1 MGKRIHYLD
10 NLRTFLVFAG
20 ICFAALGNF
29 RPFPL
34 LHPMFPAPMH
44 SIEGLAIDFPVVSHQ
59 PSHRA
64 GNLFYQRLFRRVFA
78 AHPHD
83 PALFQE
89 QVDPSRLSLAGRYNS
104 PGAGAPVPCQP
115 ELRQSRRRPGVLD
128 RPPAVL
134 VCLFPKPLLLYRA
147 AHALSSA
154 LMGAKKWRRSLFQ
167 RAAAAPPSAGIL
179 AGFYA
184 LQLVVAAAF
193 FGLLLAAHRTPDL
206 WFPLYVLY
214 LAAMS
219 GLYFCFGVYAFRHR
233 WFTAGGYVPSAV
245 HIIGAALLLG
255 VIVASS
261 YITMGISVFISGTL
275 FPLLLFF
282 SILQL
287 PLLLALLA
295 AFQMGDMKRTRT
307 RRRQL
312 LLSAV
317 RRQRHADSEHGLFS
331 PASVPRR
338 AVEMH
343 PDAGLIVPLWVY
355 DMPIRPASSALL
367 QNALTLA
374 DSCVLRR

>member
-1 MGKRIHYLD
+1 MRKKVLPMGKRIHYLD

-34 LHPMFPAPMH
+34 LHPYVPAPMH
-44 SIEGLAIDFPVVSHQ
+44 SIEGLAIDFLY
-59 PSHRA
+59 
-64 GNLFYQRLFRRVFA
+64 NLAIVCIVPAIFFISAYFGASSLRIHMIRPYFKSKWTRLGL
-78 AHPHD
+78 PW
-83 PALFQE
+83 
-89 QVDPSRLSLAGRYNS
+89 LAGTVLL
-104 PGAGAPVPCQP
+104 AP
-115 ELRQSRRRPGVLD
+115 ELLYIAGLSYGSHGDGPAFSLIHPPFWSAYFQSPFFFIG
-128 RPPAVL
+128 
-134 VCLFPKPLLLYRA
+134 LLLLF
-147 AHALSSA
+147 HLA

-184 LQLVVAAAF
+184 LQLIVAAAF

-282 SILQL
+282 SLLQL

-295 AFQMGDMKRTRT
+295 AFAKWGDIETDKTK
-307 RRRQL
+307 L
-312 LLSAV
+312 A
-317 RRQRHADSEHGLFS
+317 
-331 PASVPRR
+331 
-338 AVEMH
+338 
-343 PDAGLIVPLWVY
+343 AGLAYPLYVVSDTLIQNTAY
-355 DMPIRPASSALL
+355 FL
-367 QNALTLA
+367 QPLSLGTPLKFVLTLA
-374 DSCVLRR
+374 LSFLYGYMICKYALRHLPCFKTR

>member
-1 MGKRIHYLD
+1 MRKKVLPMGKRIHYLD

-34 LHPMFPAPMH
+34 LHPYVPAPMH
-44 SIEGLAIDFPVVSHQ
+44 SIEGLAIDFLY
-59 PSHRA
+59 
-64 GNLFYQRLFRRVFA
+64 NLAIVCIVPAIFFISAYFGASSLRIHMIRPYFKSKWTRLGW
-78 AHPHD
+78 PW
-83 PALFQE
+83 
-89 QVDPSRLSLAGRYNS
+89 LAGTILL
-104 PGAGAPVPCQP
+104 AP
-115 ELRQSRRRPGVLD
+115 ELLYLASRSCGSHGNGPAFSLVHLPFWSAYFQSPFFCIG
-128 RPPAVL
+128 
-134 VCLFPKPLLLYRA
+134 LLLLF
-147 AHALSSA
+147 HLA

-233 WFTAGGYVPSAV
+233 WFTAGGYVPSSV

-255 VIVASS
+255 VVVASS

-295 AFQMGDMKRTRT
+295 AFAKWGDIETDKTK
-307 RRRQL
+307 L
-312 LLSAV
+312 A
-317 RRQRHADSEHGLFS
+317 
-331 PASVPRR
+331 
-338 AVEMH
+338 
-343 PDAGLIVPLWVY
+343 AGLAYPLYVVSDTLIQNTAY
-355 DMPIRPASSALL
+355 FL
-367 QNALTLA
+367 QPLSLGTPLKFVLTLA
-374 DSCVLRR
+374 LSFLYGYMICKYALRHLPCFKTR

>member
-1 MGKRIHYLD
+1 MRKKVLPMGKRIHYLD

-34 LHPMFPAPMH
+34 LHPYVPAPMH
-44 SIEGLAIDFPVVSHQ
+44 SIEGLAIDFLY
-59 PSHRA
+59 
-64 GNLFYQRLFRRVFA
+64 NLAIVCIVPAIFFISAYFGASSLRIHMIRPYFKSKWTRLGW
-78 AHPHD
+78 PW
-83 PALFQE
+83 
-89 QVDPSRLSLAGRYNS
+89 LAGTILL
-104 PGAGAPVPCQP
+104 AP
-115 ELRQSRRRPGVLD
+115 ELLYLASRSCGSHGDGPAFSIVHLPFWSAYFQSPFFCIG
-128 RPPAVL
+128 
-134 VCLFPKPLLLYRA
+134 LLLLF
-147 AHALSSA
+147 HLA

-295 AFQMGDMKRTRT
+295 AFAKWGDIETDKTK
-307 RRRQL
+307 L
-312 LLSAV
+312 A
-317 RRQRHADSEHGLFS
+317 
-331 PASVPRR
+331 
-338 AVEMH
+338 
-343 PDAGLIVPLWVY
+343 AGLAYPLYVVSDTLIQNTAY
-355 DMPIRPASSALL
+355 FL
-367 QNALTLA
+367 QPLSLGAPLKCILTLA
-374 DSCVLRR
+374 LSFLYGYMICQYALRHLPCFKTR

>member
-1 MGKRIHYLD
+1 MRKKVLPMGKRIHYLD

-34 LHPMFPAPMH
+34 LHPYVPAPMH
-44 SIEGLAIDFPVVSHQ
+44 SIEGLAIDFLY
-59 PSHRA
+59 
-64 GNLFYQRLFRRVFA
+64 NLAIVCIMPAIFFISAYFGASSLRIHMIRPYFKSKWTRLGWPWLVGTI
-78 AHPHD
+78 
-83 PALFQE
+83 L
-89 QVDPSRLSLAGRYNS
+89 LA
-104 PGAGAPVPCQP
+104 P
-115 ELRQSRRRPGVLD
+115 ELLYLASRSCGSHGDGPAFSIVHLPFWSAYFQSPFFCIG
-128 RPPAVL
+128 
-134 VCLFPKPLLLYRA
+134 LLLLF
-147 AHALSSA
+147 HLA

-179 AGFYA
+179 AGFYV
-184 LQLVVAAAF
+184 LQLIVAAAF

-255 VIVASS
+255 VVVASS

-295 AFQMGDMKRTRT
+295 AFAKWGDIETDKTK
-307 RRRQL
+307 L
-312 LLSAV
+312 A
-317 RRQRHADSEHGLFS
+317 
-331 PASVPRR
+331 
-338 AVEMH
+338 
-343 PDAGLIVPLWVY
+343 AGLAYPLYVVSDTLIQNTAY
-355 DMPIRPASSALL
+355 FLQPLSLGMPLKFV
-367 QNALTLA
+367 LTLA
-374 DSCVLRR
+374 LSFLYGYMICKYALRHLPCFKTR

>member
-1 MGKRIHYLD
+1 MRKKVLPMGKRIHYLD

-34 LHPMFPAPMH
+34 LHPYVPAPMH
-44 SIEGLAIDFPVVSHQ
+44 SIEGLAIDFLY
-59 PSHRA
+59 
-64 GNLFYQRLFRRVFA
+64 NLAIVCIVPAIFFISAYFGASSLRIHMIRPYFKSKWTRLGW
-78 AHPHD
+78 PW
-83 PALFQE
+83 
-89 QVDPSRLSLAGRYNS
+89 LAGTILL
-104 PGAGAPVPCQP
+104 AP
-115 ELRQSRRRPGVLD
+115 ELLYLASRSCGSHGDGPAFSLVHLPFWSAYFQSPFFCIG
-128 RPPAVL
+128 
-134 VCLFPKPLLLYRA
+134 LLLLF
-147 AHALSSA
+147 HLA

-184 LQLVVAAAF
+184 LQLIVAAAF

-282 SILQL
+282 SLLQL

-295 AFQMGDMKRTRT
+295 AFAKWGDIETDKTK
-307 RRRQL
+307 L
-312 LLSAV
+312 A
-317 RRQRHADSEHGLFS
+317 
-331 PASVPRR
+331 
-338 AVEMH
+338 
-343 PDAGLIVPLWVY
+343 AGLAYPLYVVSDTLIQNTAY
-355 DMPIRPASSALL
+355 FL
-367 QNALTLA
+367 QPLSLGTPLKFVLTLA
-374 DSCVLRR
+374 LSFLYGYMICKYALRHLPCFKTR

>member
-1 MGKRIHYLD
+1 MRKKVLPMGKRIHYLD

-34 LHPMFPAPMH
+34 LHPYVPAPMH
-44 SIEGLAIDFPVVSHQ
+44 SIEGLAIDFLY
-59 PSHRA
+59 
-64 GNLFYQRLFRRVFA
+64 NLAIVCIVPAIFFISAYFGASSLRIHMIRPYFKSKWTRLGW
-78 AHPHD
+78 PW
-83 PALFQE
+83 
-89 QVDPSRLSLAGRYNS
+89 LAGTILL
-104 PGAGAPVPCQP
+104 AP
-115 ELRQSRRRPGVLD
+115 ELLYLASRSCGSHGDGPAFSIVHLPFWSAYFQSPFFCIG
-128 RPPAVL
+128 
-134 VCLFPKPLLLYRA
+134 LLLLF
-147 AHALSSA
+147 HLA

-233 WFTAGGYVPSAV
+233 WFTAGGYVPSSV

-255 VIVASS
+255 VVVASS

-295 AFQMGDMKRTRT
+295 AFAKWGDIETDKTK
-307 RRRQL
+307 L
-312 LLSAV
+312 A
-317 RRQRHADSEHGLFS
+317 
-331 PASVPRR
+331 
-338 AVEMH
+338 
-343 PDAGLIVPLWVY
+343 AGLAYPLYVVSDTLIQNTAY
-355 DMPIRPASSALL
+355 FL
-367 QNALTLA
+367 QPLSLGTPLKFVLTLA
-374 DSCVLRR
+374 LSFLYGYMICKYALCHLPCFKTR

>member
-1 MGKRIHYLD
+1 MRKKVLPMGKRIHYLD

-20 ICFAALGNF
+20 ICSAALGNF

-34 LHPMFPAPMH
+34 LHPYVPAPMH
-44 SIEGLAIDFPVVSHQ
+44 SIEGLAIDFLY
-59 PSHRA
+59 
-64 GNLFYQRLFRRVFA
+64 NLAIVCIVPAIFFISAYFGASSLRIHMIRPYFKSKWTRLGW
-78 AHPHD
+78 PW
-83 PALFQE
+83 
-89 QVDPSRLSLAGRYNS
+89 LAGTILL
-104 PGAGAPVPCQP
+104 AP
-115 ELRQSRRRPGVLD
+115 ELLYLASRNCGSHGDGPAFSIVHLPFWSAYFQSPFFCIG
-128 RPPAVL
+128 
-134 VCLFPKPLLLYRA
+134 LLLLF
-147 AHALSSA
+147 HLA

-184 LQLVVAAAF
+184 LQLIVAAAF

-214 LAAMS
+214 LAAMC

-255 VIVASS
+255 VVVASS

-295 AFQMGDMKRTRT
+295 AFAKWGDIETDKTK
-307 RRRQL
+307 L
-312 LLSAV
+312 A
-317 RRQRHADSEHGLFS
+317 
-331 PASVPRR
+331 
-338 AVEMH
+338 
-343 PDAGLIVPLWVY
+343 AGLAYPLYVVSDTLIQNTAY
-355 DMPIRPASSALL
+355 FL
-367 QNALTLA
+367 QPLSLGTPLKFVLTLA
-374 DSCVLRR
+374 LSFLYGYMICKYALRHLPCFKTR

>member
-1 MGKRIHYLD
+1 MRKKVLPMGKRIHYLD
-10 NLRTFLVFAG
+10 NLRTCLVFAG
-20 ICFAALGNF
+20 IFFAALGNF

-34 LHPMFPAPMH
+34 LHPYVPAPMH
-44 SIEGLAIDFPVVSHQ
+44 SIEGLAIDFLY
-59 PSHRA
+59 
-64 GNLFYQRLFRRVFA
+64 NLAIVCIVPAIFFISAYFGASSLRIHMIRPYFKSKWTRLGW
-78 AHPHD
+78 PW
-83 PALFQE
+83 
-89 QVDPSRLSLAGRYNS
+89 LAGTILL
-104 PGAGAPVPCQP
+104 AP
-115 ELRQSRRRPGVLD
+115 ELLYLASRSCGSHGDGPAFSIVHLPFWSAYFQSPFFCIG
-128 RPPAVL
+128 
-134 VCLFPKPLLLYRA
+134 LLLLF
-147 AHALSSA
+147 HLA

-255 VIVASS
+255 VVVASS

-295 AFQMGDMKRTRT
+295 AFAKWGDIETDKTK
-307 RRRQL
+307 L
-312 LLSAV
+312 A
-317 RRQRHADSEHGLFS
+317 
-331 PASVPRR
+331 
-338 AVEMH
+338 
-343 PDAGLIVPLWVY
+343 AGLAYPLYVVSDTLIQNTAY
-355 DMPIRPASSALL
+355 FL
-367 QNALTLA
+367 QPLSLGTPLKFVLTLA
-374 DSCVLRR
+374 LSFLYGYMICKYALRHLPCFKTR

>member
-1 MGKRIHYLD
+1 MRKKVLPMGKRIHYLD
-10 NLRTFLVFAG
+10 NLRTCLVFAG
-20 ICFAALGNF
+20 IFFAALGNF

-34 LHPMFPAPMH
+34 LHPYVPAPMH
-44 SIEGLAIDFPVVSHQ
+44 SIEGLAVDFLY
-59 PSHRA
+59 
-64 GNLFYQRLFRRVFA
+64 NLAIVFIVPAIFFISAYFGASSLRIHMIRPYFKSKWTRLGW
-78 AHPHD
+78 PW
-83 PALFQE
+83 
-89 QVDPSRLSLAGRYNS
+89 LAGTILL
-104 PGAGAPVPCQP
+104 AP
-115 ELRQSRRRPGVLD
+115 ELLYLASRSCGSHGDGPAFSIVHLPFWSAYFQSPFFCIG
-128 RPPAVL
+128 
-134 VCLFPKPLLLYRA
+134 LLLLF
-147 AHALSSA
+147 HLT

-255 VIVASS
+255 VVVALS
-261 YITMGISVFISGTL
+261 YISMGISVFISGTL

-295 AFQMGDMKRTRT
+295 AFAKWGDIETDKTK
-307 RRRQL
+307 L
-312 LLSAV
+312 A
-317 RRQRHADSEHGLFS
+317 
-331 PASVPRR
+331 
-338 AVEMH
+338 
-343 PDAGLIVPLWVY
+343 AGLAYPLYVVSDTLIQNTAY
-355 DMPIRPASSALL
+355 FL
-367 QNALTLA
+367 QPLSLGTPLKFVLTLA
-374 DSCVLRR
+374 LSFLYGYMICKYALRHLPCFKTR

>member
-1 MGKRIHYLD
+1 MRKKVLPMGKRIHYLD

-34 LHPMFPAPMH
+34 LHPYVPAPMH
-44 SIEGLAIDFPVVSHQ
+44 SIEGLAIDFLY
-59 PSHRA
+59 
-64 GNLFYQRLFRRVFA
+64 NLAIVCIVPAIFFISAYFGASSLRIHMIRPYFKSKWTRLGW
-78 AHPHD
+78 PW
-83 PALFQE
+83 
-89 QVDPSRLSLAGRYNS
+89 LAGTILL
-104 PGAGAPVPCQP
+104 AP
-115 ELRQSRRRPGVLD
+115 ELLYLASRSCGSHGDGPAFSIVHLPFWSAYFQSPFFCIG
-128 RPPAVL
+128 
-134 VCLFPKPLLLYRA
+134 LLLLF
-147 AHALSSA
+147 HLA

-255 VIVASS
+255 VVVALS
-261 YITMGISVFISGTL
+261 YISMGISVFISGTL

-295 AFQMGDMKRTRT
+295 AFAKWGDIETDKTK
-307 RRRQL
+307 L
-312 LLSAV
+312 A
-317 RRQRHADSEHGLFS
+317 
-331 PASVPRR
+331 
-338 AVEMH
+338 
-343 PDAGLIVPLWVY
+343 AGLAYPLYVVSDTLIQNTAY
-355 DMPIRPASSALL
+355 FL
-367 QNALTLA
+367 QPLSLGTPLKFVLTLA
-374 DSCVLRR
+374 LSFLYGYMICKYALRHLPCFKTR

>member
-1 MGKRIHYLD
+1 MRKKVLPMGKRIHYLD
-10 NLRTFLVFAG
+10 NLRTCLVFAG
-20 ICFAALGNF
+20 IFFAALGNF

-34 LHPMFPAPMH
+34 LHPYVPAPMH
-44 SIEGLAIDFPVVSHQ
+44 SIEGLAVDFLY
-59 PSHRA
+59 
-64 GNLFYQRLFRRVFA
+64 NLAIVFIVPAIFFISAYFGASSLRIHMIRPYFKNKWTRLGWPWLIGTV
-78 AHPHD
+78 
-83 PALFQE
+83 L
-89 QVDPSRLSLAGRYNS
+89 LA
-104 PGAGAPVPCQP
+104 P
-115 ELRQSRRRPGVLD
+115 ELLYLASRSCGSHGDGPAFSLIHPPFWSAYFQSPFFCIG
-128 RPPAVL
+128 
-134 VCLFPKPLLLYRA
+134 LLLLF
-147 AHALSSA
+147 HLA

-179 AGFYA
+179 AVFYV
-184 LQLVVAAAF
+184 LQLAVAAAF
-193 FGLLLAAHRTPDL
+193 FGLLLAAHRAPDF

-295 AFQMGDMKRTRT
+295 AFAKWGDIETDKTK
-307 RRRQL
+307 L
-312 LLSAV
+312 A
-317 RRQRHADSEHGLFS
+317 
-331 PASVPRR
+331 
-338 AVEMH
+338 
-343 PDAGLIVPLWVY
+343 AGLAYPLYVVSDTLIQNTAY
-355 DMPIRPASSALL
+355 FL
-367 QNALTLA
+367 QPLSLGTPLKFILTLA
-374 DSCVLRR
+374 LSFLYGYMICKYALRHLPCFKTR

>member
-1 MGKRIHYLD
+1 MRKKVLPMGKRIHYLD

-34 LHPMFPAPMH
+34 LHPYVPAPMH
-44 SIEGLAIDFPVVSHQ
+44 SIEGLAIDFLH
-59 PSHRA
+59 
-64 GNLFYQRLFRRVFA
+64 NLAIVCIVPAIFFISAYFGASSLRIHMIRPYFKSKWTRLGWPWLVGTI
-78 AHPHD
+78 
-83 PALFQE
+83 L
-89 QVDPSRLSLAGRYNS
+89 LA
-104 PGAGAPVPCQP
+104 P
-115 ELRQSRRRPGVLD
+115 ELLYLASRSCGSHGDGPAFSIVHLPFWSAYFQSPFFCIG
-128 RPPAVL
+128 
-134 VCLFPKPLLLYRA
+134 LLLLF
-147 AHALSSA
+147 HLA

-179 AGFYA
+179 AGFYV
-184 LQLVVAAAF
+184 LQLIVAAAF

-233 WFTAGGYVPSAV
+233 WFTAGGYVPSSV

-255 VIVASS
+255 VVVASS

-295 AFQMGDMKRTRT
+295 AFAKWGDIETDKTK
-307 RRRQL
+307 L
-312 LLSAV
+312 A
-317 RRQRHADSEHGLFS
+317 
-331 PASVPRR
+331 
-338 AVEMH
+338 
-343 PDAGLIVPLWVY
+343 AGLAYPLYVVSDTLIQNTAY
-355 DMPIRPASSALL
+355 FL
-367 QNALTLA
+367 QPLSLGTPLKCILTLA
-374 DSCVLRR
+374 LSFLYGYMICKYALRHLPCFKTR

>member
-1 MGKRIHYLD
+1 MRKKVLPMGKRIHYLD

-34 LHPMFPAPMH
+34 LHPYVPAPMH
-44 SIEGLAIDFPVVSHQ
+44 SIEGLAIDFLY
-59 PSHRA
+59 
-64 GNLFYQRLFRRVFA
+64 NLAIVCIVPAIFFISAYFGASSLRIHMIRPYFKSKWTRLGW
-78 AHPHD
+78 PW
-83 PALFQE
+83 
-89 QVDPSRLSLAGRYNS
+89 LAGTILL
-104 PGAGAPVPCQP
+104 AP
-115 ELRQSRRRPGVLD
+115 ELLYLASRSCGSHGDGPAFSIVHLPFWSAYFQSPFFCIG
-128 RPPAVL
+128 
-134 VCLFPKPLLLYRA
+134 LLLLF
-147 AHALSSA
+147 HLA

-255 VIVASS
+255 VVVASS

-295 AFQMGDMKRTRT
+295 AFAKWGDIETDKTK
-307 RRRQL
+307 L
-312 LLSAV
+312 A
-317 RRQRHADSEHGLFS
+317 
-331 PASVPRR
+331 
-338 AVEMH
+338 
-343 PDAGLIVPLWVY
+343 AGLAYPLYVVSDTLIQNTAY
-355 DMPIRPASSALL
+355 FL
-367 QNALTLA
+367 QPLSLGTPLKFVLTLA
-374 DSCVLRR
+374 LSFLYGYMICKYALRHLPCFKTR

>member
-1 MGKRIHYLD
+1 MRKKVLPMGKRIHYLD
-10 NLRTFLVFAG
+10 NLRTCLVFAG
-20 ICFAALGNF
+20 IFFAALGNF

-34 LHPMFPAPMH
+34 LHPYVPAPMH
-44 SIEGLAIDFPVVSHQ
+44 SIEGLAIDFLY
-59 PSHRA
+59 
-64 GNLFYQRLFRRVFA
+64 NLAIVCIVPAIFFISAYFGASSLRIHMIRPYFKSKWTRLGW
-78 AHPHD
+78 PW
-83 PALFQE
+83 
-89 QVDPSRLSLAGRYNS
+89 LAGTILL
-104 PGAGAPVPCQP
+104 AP
-115 ELRQSRRRPGVLD
+115 ELLYLASRSCGSHGDGPAFSLVHLPFWSAYFQSPFFCIG
-128 RPPAVL
+128 
-134 VCLFPKPLLLYRA
+134 LLLLF
-147 AHALSSA
+147 HLA

-184 LQLVVAAAF
+184 LQLIVAAAF

-233 WFTAGGYVPSAV
+233 WFTAGGYVPSSV

-255 VIVASS
+255 VVVASS

-295 AFQMGDMKRTRT
+295 AFAKWGDIETDKTK
-307 RRRQL
+307 L
-312 LLSAV
+312 A
-317 RRQRHADSEHGLFS
+317 
-331 PASVPRR
+331 
-338 AVEMH
+338 
-343 PDAGLIVPLWVY
+343 AGLAYPLYVVSDTLIQNTAY
-355 DMPIRPASSALL
+355 FL
-367 QNALTLA
+367 QPLSLGTPLKFVLTLA
-374 DSCVLRR
+374 LSFLYGYMICKYALRHLPCFKTR

>member
-1 MGKRIHYLD
+1 MRKKVLPMGKRIHYLD

-34 LHPMFPAPMH
+34 LHPYVPAPMH
-44 SIEGLAIDFPVVSHQ
+44 SIEGLAIDFLY
-59 PSHRA
+59 
-64 GNLFYQRLFRRVFA
+64 NLAIVCIVPAIFFISAYFGASSLRIHMIRPYFKSKWTRLGW
-78 AHPHD
+78 PW
-83 PALFQE
+83 
-89 QVDPSRLSLAGRYNS
+89 LAGTILL
-104 PGAGAPVPCQP
+104 AP
-115 ELRQSRRRPGVLD
+115 ELLYLASRSCGSHGDGPAFSLVHLPFWSAYFQSPFFCIG
-128 RPPAVL
+128 
-134 VCLFPKPLLLYRA
+134 LLLLF
-147 AHALSSA
+147 HLA

-184 LQLVVAAAF
+184 LQLIVAAAF

-255 VIVASS
+255 VVVALS
-261 YITMGISVFISGTL
+261 YISMGISVFISGTL

-295 AFQMGDMKRTRT
+295 AFAKWGDIETDKTK
-307 RRRQL
+307 L
-312 LLSAV
+312 A
-317 RRQRHADSEHGLFS
+317 
-331 PASVPRR
+331 
-338 AVEMH
+338 
-343 PDAGLIVPLWVY
+343 AGLAYPLYVVSDTLIQNTAY
-355 DMPIRPASSALL
+355 FL
-367 QNALTLA
+367 QPLSLGTPLKFVLTLA
-374 DSCVLRR
+374 LSFLYGYMICKYALRHLPCFKTR

>member
-1 MGKRIHYLD
+1 MRKKVLPMGKRIHYLD

-34 LHPMFPAPMH
+34 LHPYVPAPMH
-44 SIEGLAIDFPVVSHQ
+44 SIEGLAIDFLY
-59 PSHRA
+59 
-64 GNLFYQRLFRRVFA
+64 NLAIVCIVPAIFFISAYFGASSLRIHMIRPYFKSKWTRLGW
-78 AHPHD
+78 PW
-83 PALFQE
+83 
-89 QVDPSRLSLAGRYNS
+89 LAGTILL
-104 PGAGAPVPCQP
+104 AP
-115 ELRQSRRRPGVLD
+115 ELLYLASRSCGSHGDGPAFSIVHLPFWSAYFQSPFFCIG
-128 RPPAVL
+128 
-134 VCLFPKPLLLYRA
+134 LLLLF
-147 AHALSSA
+147 HLA

-233 WFTAGGYVPSAV
+233 WFTAGGYVPSSV

-255 VIVASS
+255 VVVASS

-295 AFQMGDMKRTRT
+295 AFAKWGDIETDKTK
-307 RRRQL
+307 L
-312 LLSAV
+312 A
-317 RRQRHADSEHGLFS
+317 
-331 PASVPRR
+331 
-338 AVEMH
+338 
-343 PDAGLIVPLWVY
+343 AGLAYPLYVVSDTLIQNTAY
-355 DMPIRPASSALL
+355 FL
-367 QNALTLA
+367 QPLSLGTPLKFVLTLA
-374 DSCVLRR
+374 LSFLYGYMICKYALRHLPCFKTR

>member
-1 MGKRIHYLD
+1 MRKKVLPMGKRIHYLD

-34 LHPMFPAPMH
+34 LHPYVPAPMH
-44 SIEGLAIDFPVVSHQ
+44 SIEGLAIDFLY
-59 PSHRA
+59 
-64 GNLFYQRLFRRVFA
+64 NLAIVCIVPAIFFISAYFGASSLRIHMIRPYFKSKWTRLGW
-78 AHPHD
+78 PW
-83 PALFQE
+83 
-89 QVDPSRLSLAGRYNS
+89 LAGTILL
-104 PGAGAPVPCQP
+104 AP
-115 ELRQSRRRPGVLD
+115 ELLYLASRSCGSHGDGPAFSIVHLPFWSAYFQSPFFCIG
-128 RPPAVL
+128 
-134 VCLFPKPLLLYRA
+134 LLLLF
-147 AHALSSA
+147 HLA

-295 AFQMGDMKRTRT
+295 AFAKWGDKETAKT
-307 RRRQL
+307 KL
-312 LLSAV
+312 A
-317 RRQRHADSEHGLFS
+317 
-331 PASVPRR
+331 
-338 AVEMH
+338 
-343 PDAGLIVPLWVY
+343 AGLAYPLYVVSDTLIQNTAY
-355 DMPIRPASSALL
+355 FL
-367 QNALTLA
+367 QPLSLGTPLKFVLTLA
-374 DSCVLRR
+374 LSFLYGYMICKYALRHLPCFKTR

>member
-1 MGKRIHYLD
+1 MRKKVLPMGKHIYYLD
-10 NLRTFLVFAG
+10 NLRTCLVFAG

-34 LHPMFPAPMH
+34 LHPYVPAPIN
-44 SIEGLAIDFPVVSHQ
+44 SLEGVAVDFLYNLAIVFIVPAIFFISAYFGASSLRIHMIR
-59 PSHRA
+59 PYFKSKWT
-64 GNLFYQRLFRRVFA
+64 RLGWPWLIGTV
-78 AHPHD
+78 
-83 PALFQE
+83 L
-89 QVDPSRLSLAGRYNS
+89 LA
-104 PGAGAPVPCQP
+104 P
-115 ELRQSRRRPGVLD
+115 ELLYLASRSCGSHGDGPAFSLIHPPFWSAYFQSPFFFIG
-128 RPPAVL
+128 
-134 VCLFPKPLLLYRA
+134 LLLLF
-147 AHALSSA
+147 HLA

-255 VIVASS
+255 VVVASS

-282 SILQL
+282 SLLQL

-295 AFQMGDMKRTRT
+295 AFAKWGDIETDKTK
-307 RRRQL
+307 L
-312 LLSAV
+312 A
-317 RRQRHADSEHGLFS
+317 
-331 PASVPRR
+331 
-338 AVEMH
+338 
-343 PDAGLIVPLWVY
+343 AGLAYPLYVVSDTLIQNTAY
-355 DMPIRPASSALL
+355 FL
-367 QNALTLA
+367 QPLSLGAPLKCILTLA
-374 DSCVLRR
+374 LSFLYGYMLCKYALRHLPCFKTR

>member
-1 MGKRIHYLD
+1 MRKKVLPMGKRIHYLD

-34 LHPMFPAPMH
+34 LHPYVPAPMH
-44 SIEGLAIDFPVVSHQ
+44 SIEGLAIDFLY
-59 PSHRA
+59 
-64 GNLFYQRLFRRVFA
+64 NLAIVCIVPAIFFISAYFGASSLRIHMIRPYFKSKWTRLGW
-78 AHPHD
+78 PW
-83 PALFQE
+83 
-89 QVDPSRLSLAGRYNS
+89 LAGTILL
-104 PGAGAPVPCQP
+104 AP
-115 ELRQSRRRPGVLD
+115 ELLYLASRSCGSHGDGPAFSIVHLPFWSTYFQSPFFCIG
-128 RPPAVL
+128 
-134 VCLFPKPLLLYRA
+134 LLLLF
-147 AHALSSA
+147 HLA

-255 VIVASS
+255 VVVASS

-295 AFQMGDMKRTRT
+295 AFAKWGDIETDKTK
-307 RRRQL
+307 L
-312 LLSAV
+312 A
-317 RRQRHADSEHGLFS
+317 
-331 PASVPRR
+331 
-338 AVEMH
+338 
-343 PDAGLIVPLWVY
+343 AGLAYPLYVVSDTLIQNTAY
-355 DMPIRPASSALL
+355 FL
-367 QNALTLA
+367 QPLSLGTPLKFVLTLA
-374 DSCVLRR
+374 LSFLYGYMICKYALRHLPCFKTR

>member
-1 MGKRIHYLD
+1 MRKKVLPMGKRIHYLD

-34 LHPMFPAPMH
+34 LHPYVPAPMH
-44 SIEGLAIDFPVVSHQ
+44 SIEGLAIDFLY
-59 PSHRA
+59 
-64 GNLFYQRLFRRVFA
+64 NLAIVCIVPAIFFISAYFGASSLRIHMIRPYFKSKWTRLGW
-78 AHPHD
+78 PW
-83 PALFQE
+83 
-89 QVDPSRLSLAGRYNS
+89 LAGTILL
-104 PGAGAPVPCQP
+104 AP
-115 ELRQSRRRPGVLD
+115 ELLYLASRSCGSHGD
-128 RPPAVL
+128 GPAFSIVHL
-134 VCLFPKPLLLYRA
+134 PFWSAYFHSPFFCIGLLLLF
-147 AHALSSA
+147 HLT

-282 SILQL
+282 SLLQL

-295 AFQMGDMKRTRT
+295 AFAKWGDIETDKTK
-307 RRRQL
+307 L
-312 LLSAV
+312 A
-317 RRQRHADSEHGLFS
+317 
-331 PASVPRR
+331 
-338 AVEMH
+338 
-343 PDAGLIVPLWVY
+343 AGLAYPLYVVSDTLIQNTAY
-355 DMPIRPASSALL
+355 FL
-367 QNALTLA
+367 QPLSLGTPLKFILTLA
-374 DSCVLRR
+374 LSFLYGYMICKYALRHLPCFKTR

>member
-1 MGKRIHYLD
+1 MRKKVLPMGKRIYYLD
-10 NLRTFLVFAG
+10 NLRTCLVFAG

-34 LHPMFPAPMH
+34 LHPYVPSPIN
-44 SIEGLAIDFPVVSHQ
+44 SLEGVAVDFLYNLAIVFIMPAIFFISAYFGASSLRIHMIR
-59 PSHRA
+59 PYFKSKWT
-64 GNLFYQRLFRRVFA
+64 RLGWPWLIGTV
-78 AHPHD
+78 
-83 PALFQE
+83 L
-89 QVDPSRLSLAGRYNS
+89 LA
-104 PGAGAPVPCQP
+104 P
-115 ELRQSRRRPGVLD
+115 ELLYLASRSCGSHGDGPAFSLIHPPFWSAYFQSPFFFIG
-128 RPPAVL
+128 
-134 VCLFPKPLLLYRA
+134 LLLLF
-147 AHALSSA
+147 HLA

-206 WFPLYVLY
+206 WFPLYMLY

-282 SILQL
+282 SLLQL

-295 AFQMGDMKRTRT
+295 AFAKWGDIETDKTK
-307 RRRQL
+307 L
-312 LLSAV
+312 A
-317 RRQRHADSEHGLFS
+317 
-331 PASVPRR
+331 
-338 AVEMH
+338 
-343 PDAGLIVPLWVY
+343 AGLAYPLYVVS
-355 DMPIRPASSALL
+355 DTLI
-367 QNALTLA
+367 QNTAYFLHPLSLGAPMKCILTLA
-374 DSCVLRR
+374 LSFLYGYMLCKYALRHLPCFKTR

>member
-1 MGKRIHYLD
+1 MRKKVLPMGKRIHYLD

-34 LHPMFPAPMH
+34 LHPYVPAPMH
-44 SIEGLAIDFPVVSHQ
+44 SIEGLAIDFLH
-59 PSHRA
+59 
-64 GNLFYQRLFRRVFA
+64 NLAIVCIVPAIFFISAYFGASSLRIHMIRPYFKSKWTRLGWPWLVGTI
-78 AHPHD
+78 
-83 PALFQE
+83 L
-89 QVDPSRLSLAGRYNS
+89 LA
-104 PGAGAPVPCQP
+104 P
-115 ELRQSRRRPGVLD
+115 ELLYLASRSCGSHGDGPAFSIVHLPFWSAYFQSPFFCIG
-128 RPPAVL
+128 
-134 VCLFPKPLLLYRA
+134 LLLLF
-147 AHALSSA
+147 HLA

-179 AGFYA
+179 AGFYV
-184 LQLVVAAAF
+184 LQLIVAAAF

-255 VIVASS
+255 VVVASS

-295 AFQMGDMKRTRT
+295 AFAKWGDIETDKTK
-307 RRRQL
+307 L
-312 LLSAV
+312 A
-317 RRQRHADSEHGLFS
+317 
-331 PASVPRR
+331 
-338 AVEMH
+338 
-343 PDAGLIVPLWVY
+343 AGLAYPLYVVSDTLIQNTAY
-355 DMPIRPASSALL
+355 FL
-367 QNALTLA
+367 QPLSLGTPLKFILTLA
-374 DSCVLRR
+374 LSFLYGYMICKYALRHLPCFKTR

>member
-1 MGKRIHYLD
+1 MRKKVLPMGKRIHYLD

-34 LHPMFPAPMH
+34 LHPYVPAPMH
-44 SIEGLAIDFPVVSHQ
+44 SIEGLAVDFLYNLAIVCIVPAIFFISAYFGVSSLRIHMIR
-59 PSHRA
+59 PYFKSKWT
-64 GNLFYQRLFRRVFA
+64 RLGW
-78 AHPHD
+78 PW
-83 PALFQE
+83 
-89 QVDPSRLSLAGRYNS
+89 LAGTILL
-104 PGAGAPVPCQP
+104 AP
-115 ELRQSRRRPGVLD
+115 ELLYLASRSCGSHGDGPAFSIVHLPFWSAYFQSPFFCIG
-128 RPPAVL
+128 
-134 VCLFPKPLLLYRA
+134 LLLLF
-147 AHALSSA
+147 HLA

-233 WFTAGGYVPSAV
+233 WFTAGGYVPSSV

-255 VIVASS
+255 VVVASS

-295 AFQMGDMKRTRT
+295 AFAKWGDIETDKTK
-307 RRRQL
+307 L
-312 LLSAV
+312 A
-317 RRQRHADSEHGLFS
+317 
-331 PASVPRR
+331 
-338 AVEMH
+338 
-343 PDAGLIVPLWVY
+343 AGLAYPLYVVSDTLIQNTAY
-355 DMPIRPASSALL
+355 FL
-367 QNALTLA
+367 QPLSLGTPLKFVLTLA
-374 DSCVLRR
+374 LSFLYGYMICKYALRHLPCFKTR

>member
-1 MGKRIHYLD
+1 MRKKVLPMGKRIHYLD

-34 LHPMFPAPMH
+34 LHPYVPAPMH
-44 SIEGLAIDFPVVSHQ
+44 SIEGLAIDFLY
-59 PSHRA
+59 
-64 GNLFYQRLFRRVFA
+64 NLAIVCIVPAIFFISAYFGASSLRIHMIRPYFKSKWTRLGW
-78 AHPHD
+78 PW
-83 PALFQE
+83 
-89 QVDPSRLSLAGRYNS
+89 LAGTILL
-104 PGAGAPVPCQP
+104 AP
-115 ELRQSRRRPGVLD
+115 ELLYLASRSCGSHGDGPAFSIVHLPFWSAYFQSPFFCIG
-128 RPPAVL
+128 
-134 VCLFPKPLLLYRA
+134 LLLLF
-147 AHALSSA
+147 HLA

-219 GLYFCFGVYAFRHR
+219 GLYFCFGVYAFSHR

-295 AFQMGDMKRTRT
+295 AFAKWGDIETDKTK
-307 RRRQL
+307 L
-312 LLSAV
+312 A
-317 RRQRHADSEHGLFS
+317 
-331 PASVPRR
+331 
-338 AVEMH
+338 
-343 PDAGLIVPLWVY
+343 AGLAYPLYVVSDTLIQNTAY
-355 DMPIRPASSALL
+355 FL
-367 QNALTLA
+367 QPLSLGTPLKFVLTLA
-374 DSCVLRR
+374 LSCLYGYMICKYALRHLPCFKTR

>member
-1 MGKRIHYLD
+1 MRKKVLPMGKRIHYLD

-34 LHPMFPAPMH
+34 LHPYVPAPMH
-44 SIEGLAIDFPVVSHQ
+44 SIEGLAIDFLY
-59 PSHRA
+59 
-64 GNLFYQRLFRRVFA
+64 NLAIVCIVPAIFFISAYFGASSLRIHMIRPYFKSKWTRLGW
-78 AHPHD
+78 PW
-83 PALFQE
+83 
-89 QVDPSRLSLAGRYNS
+89 LAGTILL
-104 PGAGAPVPCQP
+104 AP
-115 ELRQSRRRPGVLD
+115 ELLYLASRSCGSHGDGPAFSLVYLPFWSAYFQSPFFCIG
-128 RPPAVL
+128 
-134 VCLFPKPLLLYRA
+134 LLLLF
-147 AHALSSA
+147 HLA

-184 LQLVVAAAF
+184 LQLIVAAAF

-255 VIVASS
+255 VVVALS
-261 YITMGISVFISGTL
+261 YISMGISVFISGTL

-295 AFQMGDMKRTRT
+295 AFAKWGDIETDKTK
-307 RRRQL
+307 L
-312 LLSAV
+312 A
-317 RRQRHADSEHGLFS
+317 
-331 PASVPRR
+331 
-338 AVEMH
+338 
-343 PDAGLIVPLWVY
+343 AGLAYPLYVVSDTLIQNTAY
-355 DMPIRPASSALL
+355 FL
-367 QNALTLA
+367 QPLSLGTPLKFVLTLA
-374 DSCVLRR
+374 LSFLYGYMICKYALRHLPCFKTR

>member
-1 MGKRIHYLD
+1 MRKKVLPMGKRIHYLD

-34 LHPMFPAPMH
+34 LHPYVPAPMH
-44 SIEGLAIDFPVVSHQ
+44 SIEGLAIDFLY
-59 PSHRA
+59 
-64 GNLFYQRLFRRVFA
+64 NLAIVCIVPAIFFISAYFGASSLRIHMIRPYFKSKWTRLGW
-78 AHPHD
+78 PW
-83 PALFQE
+83 
-89 QVDPSRLSLAGRYNS
+89 LAGTILL
-104 PGAGAPVPCQP
+104 AP
-115 ELRQSRRRPGVLD
+115 ELLYLASRSCGSHGDGPAFSIVHLPFWSAYFQSPFFFIG
-128 RPPAVL
+128 
-134 VCLFPKPLLLYRA
+134 LLLLF
-147 AHALSSA
+147 HLA

-179 AGFYA
+179 AVFYV
-184 LQLVVAAAF
+184 LQLAVAAAF
-193 FGLLLAAHRTPDL
+193 FGLLLAAHRAPDF

-295 AFQMGDMKRTRT
+295 AFAKWGDIETDKTK
-307 RRRQL
+307 L
-312 LLSAV
+312 A
-317 RRQRHADSEHGLFS
+317 
-331 PASVPRR
+331 
-338 AVEMH
+338 
-343 PDAGLIVPLWVY
+343 AGLAYPLYVVSDTLIQNTAY
-355 DMPIRPASSALL
+355 FL
-367 QNALTLA
+367 QPLSLGTPLKFVLTLA
-374 DSCVLRR
+374 LSFLYGYMICKYALRHLPCFKTR

>member
-1 MGKRIHYLD
+1 MRKKVLPMGKRIHYLD

-34 LHPMFPAPMH
+34 LHPYVPAPMH
-44 SIEGLAIDFPVVSHQ
+44 SIEGLAIDFLY
-59 PSHRA
+59 
-64 GNLFYQRLFRRVFA
+64 NLAIVCIVPAIFFISAYFGASSLRIHMIRPYFKSKWTRLGW
-78 AHPHD
+78 PW
-83 PALFQE
+83 
-89 QVDPSRLSLAGRYNS
+89 LAGTILL
-104 PGAGAPVPCQP
+104 AP
-115 ELRQSRRRPGVLD
+115 ELLYLASRSCGSHGDGPAFSLIHPPFWSAYFQSPFFFIG
-128 RPPAVL
+128 
-134 VCLFPKPLLLYRA
+134 LLLLF
-147 AHALSSA
+147 HLA

-167 RAAAAPPSAGIL
+167 RTAAAPPSAGIL

-214 LAAMS
+214 LAAMC

-245 HIIGAALLLG
+245 HIIGATLLLG
-255 VIVASS
+255 VVVASS

-295 AFQMGDMKRTRT
+295 AFAKWGDIETDKTK
-307 RRRQL
+307 L
-312 LLSAV
+312 A
-317 RRQRHADSEHGLFS
+317 
-331 PASVPRR
+331 
-338 AVEMH
+338 
-343 PDAGLIVPLWVY
+343 AGLAYPLYVVSDTLIQNTAY
-355 DMPIRPASSALL
+355 FLQPLSLGMPLKFV
-367 QNALTLA
+367 LTLA
-374 DSCVLRR
+374 LSFLYGYMICKYALRHLPCFKTR

>member
-1 MGKRIHYLD
+1 MRKKVLPMGKRIHYLD

-20 ICFAALGNF
+20 ICSAALGNF

-34 LHPMFPAPMH
+34 LHPYVPAPMH
-44 SIEGLAIDFPVVSHQ
+44 SIEGLAIDFLY
-59 PSHRA
+59 
-64 GNLFYQRLFRRVFA
+64 NLAIVCIVPAIFFISAYFGASSLRIHMIRPYFKSKWTRLGW
-78 AHPHD
+78 PW
-83 PALFQE
+83 
-89 QVDPSRLSLAGRYNS
+89 LAGTILL
-104 PGAGAPVPCQP
+104 AP
-115 ELRQSRRRPGVLD
+115 ELLYLASRSCGSHGDGPAFSIVHLPFWSAYFQSPFFCIG
-128 RPPAVL
+128 
-134 VCLFPKPLLLYRA
+134 LLLLF
-147 AHALSSA
+147 HLA

-214 LAAMS
+214 LAAMC

-245 HIIGAALLLG
+245 HIIGATLLLG
-255 VIVASS
+255 VVVASS

-295 AFQMGDMKRTRT
+295 AFAKWGDIETDKTK
-307 RRRQL
+307 L
-312 LLSAV
+312 A
-317 RRQRHADSEHGLFS
+317 
-331 PASVPRR
+331 
-338 AVEMH
+338 
-343 PDAGLIVPLWVY
+343 AGLAYPLYVVSDTLIQNTAY
-355 DMPIRPASSALL
+355 FL
-367 QNALTLA
+367 QPLSLGTPLKFILTLA
-374 DSCVLRR
+374 LSFLYGYMICKYALRHLPCFKTR

>member
-1 MGKRIHYLD
+1 MRKKVLPMGKRIHYLD

-34 LHPMFPAPMH
+34 LHPYVPAPMH
-44 SIEGLAIDFPVVSHQ
+44 SIEGLAIDFLY
-59 PSHRA
+59 
-64 GNLFYQRLFRRVFA
+64 NLAIVCIVPAIFFISAYFGASSLRIHMIRPYFKSKWTRLGW
-78 AHPHD
+78 PW
-83 PALFQE
+83 
-89 QVDPSRLSLAGRYNS
+89 LAGTILL
-104 PGAGAPVPCQP
+104 AP
-115 ELRQSRRRPGVLD
+115 ELLYLASWSCGSHGDGPAFSIVHLPFWSAYFQSPFFCIG
-128 RPPAVL
+128 
-134 VCLFPKPLLLYRA
+134 LLLLF
-147 AHALSSA
+147 HLA

-184 LQLVVAAAF
+184 LQLIVAAAF

-233 WFTAGGYVPSAV
+233 WFTAGGYVPSSV

-255 VIVASS
+255 VVVASS
-261 YITMGISVFISGTL
+261 YISRGISVFISGTL

-295 AFQMGDMKRTRT
+295 AFAKWGDAETDKTK
-307 RRRQL
+307 L
-312 LLSAV
+312 A
-317 RRQRHADSEHGLFS
+317 
-331 PASVPRR
+331 
-338 AVEMH
+338 
-343 PDAGLIVPLWVY
+343 AGLAYPLYVVSDTLIQNTAY
-355 DMPIRPASSALL
+355 FL
-367 QNALTLA
+367 QPLSLGTPLKFVLTLA
-374 DSCVLRR
+374 LSFLYGYMICKYALRHLPCFKTR

>member
-1 MGKRIHYLD
+1 MRKKVLPMGKRIHYLD

-34 LHPMFPAPMH
+34 LHPYVPAPMH
-44 SIEGLAIDFPVVSHQ
+44 SIEGLAIDFLY
-59 PSHRA
+59 
-64 GNLFYQRLFRRVFA
+64 NLAIVCIVPAIFFISAYFGASSLRIHMIRPYFKSKWTRLGW
-78 AHPHD
+78 PW
-83 PALFQE
+83 
-89 QVDPSRLSLAGRYNS
+89 LAGTILL
-104 PGAGAPVPCQP
+104 AP
-115 ELRQSRRRPGVLD
+115 ELLYLASRSCGSHGDGPAFSIVHLPFWSAYFQSPFFCIG
-128 RPPAVL
+128 
-134 VCLFPKPLLLYRA
+134 LLLLF
-147 AHALSSA
+147 HLA

-282 SILQL
+282 SLLQL

-295 AFQMGDMKRTRT
+295 AFAKWGDIETDKTK
-307 RRRQL
+307 L
-312 LLSAV
+312 A
-317 RRQRHADSEHGLFS
+317 
-331 PASVPRR
+331 
-338 AVEMH
+338 
-343 PDAGLIVPLWVY
+343 AGLAYPLYVVSDTLIQNTAY
-355 DMPIRPASSALL
+355 FL
-367 QNALTLA
+367 QPLSLGTPLKFILTLA
-374 DSCVLRR
+374 LSFLYGYMICKYALRHLPCFKTR